1 MGAQSNQKLWNMKQ
15 KYLRSRKKHRS
26 QAYRSR
32 VIRNMRVLYQRRER
46 CKSKL
51 RAVLKQRGKYLV
63 KNGKSKTKYQNKRK
77 RHLRKAYT
85 RKHQQRRKLKRV
97 SFFVTKRFAAF
108 VYMNQLWWKAKQKY
122 LQAQRVK
129 RTDSYRARVTHAMR
143 AAYQR

>member
-63 KNGKSKTKYQNKRK
+63 KNGKSKTKYHNKRK
-77 RHLRKAYT
+77 RHLRKSYART
-85 RKHQQRRKLKRV
+85 QHQRRRIKRV
-97 SFFVTKRFAAF
+97 SYFVTKRFAAF
-108 VYMNQLWWKAKQKY
+108 
-122 LQAQRVK
+122 
-129 RTDSYRARVTHAMR
+129 
-143 AAYQR
+143 

>member
-77 RHLRKAYT
+77 RHLRKSYT
-85 RKHQQRRKLKRV
+85 RKHQQRRKLKHTVDRLA
-97 SFFVTKRFAAF
+97 KLFAAF
-108 VYMNQLWWKAKQKY
+108 AQSNQKLWNMKQKY
-122 LQAQRVK
+122 LRSRKKHRSQAYRSRVI
-129 RTDSYRARVTHAMR
+129 RNM
-143 AAYQR
+143 